1 MDTALRIRT
10 PGLAPERSKLRRPGT
25 GAEAPRP
32 TWAPALLTL
41 ALLIALALL
50 AAPVTA
56 QTPTLN
62 ITEASLRLWPEY
74 DDPGLLVIF
83 SGTLTETGAFPQQ
96 VAFPIPANARNIQA
110 TYEDATGGLITQA
123 WQIVDGKLT
132 YNLPAPR
139 FHIEYYVDRAP
150 SGNERAITHVFE
162 APYAVQTLRVT
173 AQQPARA
180 TGFSLMPQPEQTLQ
194 GEDGLIY
201 HLFNR
206 VNLAAGEKVEIQ
218 LRYTKTD
225 SGLSKP
231 QLAIPSTTPSAP
243 ATASSGAG
251 AADWLPWALMGVGA
265 AVLFGAVG
273 YWLLTQRRTQAAA
286 PARPAG
292 RSAPRV
298 QAPPAKPAA
307 AAFCTQCG
315 AALRPDDRFCS
326 QCGAPRRG

>member
-1 MDTALRIRT
+1 MLKDRCDTRIVRVAL
-10 PGLAPERSKLRRPGT
+10 
-25 GAEAPRP
+25 
-32 TWAPALLTL
+32 PALVL
-41 ALLIALALL
+41 ALSCVLL
-50 AAPVTA
+50 AFPAAAQAP
-56 QTPTLN
+56 TPT
-62 ITEASLRLWPEY
+62 IIESSLRLWPEY

-83 SGTLTETGAFPQQ
+83 SGTLAESGAFPQQ

-132 YNLPAPR
+132 YSLPVPR

-150 SGNERAITHVFE
+150 SGNERTITHVFE
-162 APYAVQTLRVT
+162 APYAVQALAVT

-180 TGFSLMPQPEQTLQ
+180 TGFSLMPQPEQALL
-194 GEDGLIY
+194 GEDGLTY
-201 HLFNR
+201 HVFNR
-206 VNLAAGEKVEIQ
+206 ANLAAGEKLEIQ

-231 QLAIPSTTPSAP
+231 QLAIPSTTPSVPAAAP
-243 ATASSGAG
+243 TGSGSAN
-251 AADWLPWALMGVGA
+251 WLPWVLIGVGA

-273 YWLLTQRRTQAAA
+273 YWILAQRRAQA
-286 PARPAG
+286 PAPSWPASH
-292 RSAPRV
+292 SAPHV
-298 QAPPAKPAA
+298 STPPAKP

-315 AALRPDDRFCS
+315 ATLRPDDRFCA